1 MKSKSGSK
9 KSLSAVFFIC
19 LMLFIGYNSYK
30 KYMSIDASHNETK
43 ETNMQDEDIVKEYG
57 NLYGYV
63 KEVNGET
70 VSVDKLIVIKKGKG
84 DTSKPAEKVEKFKIT
99 KDTDI
104 ILRDTYNSGKESKDS
119 KGTIN
124 DIKTEGTV
132 IVWGESKED
141 VIIAKKVVVFKHN

>member
-9 KSLSAVFFIC
+9 ESLSAVFLIC

-43 ETNMQDEDIVKEYG
+43 ETNMQDEDIVKEYV

-141 VIIAKKVVVFKHN
+141 VIIAKKVVMFKHN